1 MEVIIVP
8 TDTIDLLITA
18 AMLGF
23 RPGETRSA
31 AQPQQIVA
39 LADRYGQS
47 LVDENHASVSTARGV
62 PVPAP
67 RYEWTPVFELLWREE
82 EADLVTDEQALQL
95 ERSQLLVVENSR
107 EHEGWEGS
115 LAERLMDRLG
125 AALAGRLRNWPLDP
139 DPDNAGVLEH
149 RGLSSIDGR
158 WTREPATPRTTGATS
173 TGGRDDR

>member
-23 RPGETRSA
+23 RPDDSRAS
-31 AQPQQIVA
+31 AQPRQILE

-47 LVDENHASVSTARGV
+47 LVDENHASVSAARGTSF
-62 PVPAP
+62 PAP
-67 RYEWTPVFELLWREE
+67 RYEWTPVFDLLWRDAG
-82 EADLVTDEQALQL
+82 ADLVTDEQALQL

-107 EHEGWEGS
+107 EHDGWEGS
-115 LAERLMDRLG
+115 LAERFMDRL
-125 AALAGRLRNWPLDP
+125 ATALSGRLRDWPLEA
-139 DPDNAGVLEH
+139 DPDNVGVIEH

-158 WTREPATPRTTGATS
+158 WTRESPNARTAGSTNAGA
-173 TGGRDDR
+173 RDDR